1 MILDLIK
8 HENTNNKVAKF
19 TLSAN
24 SRLEDIIRDHNENPL
39 QWRIKD
45 LGDHE
50 KAMHSRP
57 SKLAKLCFDLL
68 QKGNLSDQPHAGN
81 ETHTA
86 TTPEFGEP
94 WPMVPILV
102 LYRILIRFM
111 GFIILYITNSLDALD
126 KAMRFS
132 AASTRILW
140 SLKLC
145 VSIKK
150 AMYRVAWDP
159 MGFFTTLSVWL
170 STQSNFSNHHRNTSD
185 DSFWGTHPSRENTH
199 EEEAGPAVNTFEV
212 PTYPLSL
219 VCRAPSIIE
228 TQPVPV
234 GPCYHSTRRSLELIS
249 YNRTPPVPEEP
260 PFDDTWAKWL
270 PILCKSKPLTLA
282 TTNLLC

>member
-126 KAMRFS
+126 KAMRF
-132 AASTRILW
+132 
-140 SLKLC
+140 
-145 VSIKK
+145 
-150 AMYRVAWDP
+150 
-159 MGFFTTLSVWL
+159 
-170 STQSNFSNHHRNTSD
+170 FSCFYED
-185 DSFWGTHPSRENTH
+185 
-199 EEEAGPAVNTFEV
+199 
-212 PTYPLSL
+212 L
-219 VCRAPSIIE
+219 V
-228 TQPVPV
+228 
-234 GPCYHSTRRSLELIS
+234 
-249 YNRTPPVPEEP
+249 
-260 PFDDTWAKWL
+260 
-270 PILCKSKPLTLA
+270 KSKALCLHQESNVPCGVRSYG
-282 TTNLLC
+282 LLHHTFCVAFYPI